1 MMRQEIIRRASTAAG
16 TARHRAAAQERKN
29 HLKSRASVVTEA
41 WNDGVAFMRKEQLGG
56 DLSLPTLAR
65 RKGSSRRGPSA
76 VGLLRKVFKEADGSG
91 TLHRGFF
98 ERSCTVHSEAVIA
111 VGHTILA
118 EQRAAIQRYVK
129 EGGEMCILHWEF
141 DGTPQSVA
149 FQEHASIEALARA
162 ASGTPDVQRG
172 RSAARDVLVQRGVF
186 MTERITEDVFA
197 KPLVPGA

>member
-1 MMRQEIIRRASTAAG
+1 MARQEIVRCASVAAAV
-16 TARHRAAAQERKN
+16 ARHRAATQVRKN

-65 RKGSSRRGPSA
+65 GKGSVRRGPSG

-91 TLHRGFF
+91 ALHRDFF
-98 ERSCTVHSEAVIA
+98 ERSRTVHCEALIA

-129 EGGEMCILHWEF
+129 EG
-141 DGTPQSVA
+141 
-149 FQEHASIEALARA
+149 
-162 ASGTPDVQRG
+162 
-172 RSAARDVLVQRGVF
+172 
-186 MTERITEDVFA
+186 
-197 KPLVPGA
+197 